1 LEVDYLL
8 LADGAQLAGDKLYL
22 LGGGWSVVNAGQL
35 PTSIPVGLAL
45 GILVGWNETNQR
57 HQFKVEILHEDSNE
71 TLYRMEGEFEQG
83 RPPGIQPGSEQ
94 RFQLV
99 SSHVL
104 ALKAAGQY
112 VLRAYVNGHQ
122 LKRTAFI
129 VIDRRT
135 AQQPPQI
142 SPEDG

>member
-1 LEVDYLL
+1 MEVDYLL

-35 PTSIPVGLAL
+35 PTSIPIGLAL
-45 GILVGWNETNQR
+45 GILVGWNETNRR

-83 RPPGIQPGSEQ
+83 RPPGIQPGIEQ

-99 SSHVL
+99 SSLIL
-104 ALKAAGQY
+104 ALTKAGQY
-112 VLRAYVNGHQ
+112 VLRADVNGNE
-122 LKRTAFI
+122 LKRTAFM

-135 AQQPPQI
+135 AQQPQQS
-142 SPEDG
+142 SPDEG